1 MLYAISFSA
10 LVLTIL
16 ISLLYVNYQLS
27 NYPQFVI
34 KKDIM
39 ITLAEHVSPDIW
51 LINILGT
58 VYIQL
63 SMISFVSTWLATVL
77 LLKHYSKRI
86 GIIKY
91 WALVCIPVIYF
102 FFPFFAQSF
111 GIFEQLRLTFA
122 HRFELI
128 YSIMFAPY
136 KQVGGLLFGM
146 VFLTASS
153 AVRRSEIK
161 VSLLITAAGVILLFG
176 SNIVNGLAVLVSPP
190 FGIVAISYMGLAS
203 FLLLTGLMVF
213 TKYTAKDIVIRKELH
228 KSINNDAHLLKN
240 LSLAEIERDIAV
252 KVKPL
257 MEKSINAEK
266 EAYEY
271 DIAEGDI
278 KEILQEVLQELHDKQ
293 KDP

>member
-1 MLYAISFSA
+1 MA
-10 LVLTIL
+10 LTIL
-16 ISLLYVNYQLS
+16 SSLVYVNYQLS
-27 NYPQFVI
+27 NYSQYVT

-51 LINILGT
+51 QIKFLSS
-58 VYIQL
+58 VYTQL

-77 LLKHYSKRI
+77 LLRQYSKRI

-91 WALVCIPVIYF
+91 WALVCIPVVYF

-153 AVRRSEIK
+153 AVRRREIK
-161 VSLLITAAGVILLFG
+161 VSLLISAAGVILLFG
-176 SNIVNGLAVLVSPP
+176 SNVVNGLAVLVSPP

-213 TKYTAKDIVIRKELH
+213 TKFAAKDIAIRKELH
-228 KSINNDAHLLKN
+228 KSINDDSHLLKN
-240 LSLAEIERDIAV
+240 VSLAEIERDLAI

-257 MEKSINAEK
+257 MDKAINAEK

-271 DIAEGDI
+271 DIAERDI
-278 KEILQEVLQELHDKQ
+278 KEILQDVLKELHDKQ
-293 KDP
+293 KNS

>member
-1 MLYAISFSA
+1 
-10 LVLTIL
+10 
-16 ISLLYVNYQLS
+16 
-27 NYPQFVI
+27 
-34 KKDIM
+34 M
-39 ITLAEHVSPDIW
+39 IWV
-51 LINILGT
+51 
-58 VYIQL
+58 
-63 SMISFVSTWLATVL
+63 
-77 LLKHYSKRI
+77 
-86 GIIKY
+86 
-91 WALVCIPVIYF
+91 LVCIPIIYF

-278 KEILQEVLQELHDKQ
+278 KEILQEVPFRNYMKNKRIHRFYNDNMKSTQVKTQYFFESTFIVCQFRDRVKCQIRPINSRMFTNSVQLR
-293 KDP
+293 